1 MTLRRVTSLEL
12 VHIVKDE
19 KGELVTDSPS
29 VLARWRNH
37 FSELLNVRGV
47 NIARQTEIYT
57 AEPEK
62 AGSVFHIFA
71 SVIHAFRF
79 V

>member
-12 VHIVKDE
+12 VHIVKDD
-19 KGELVTDSPS
+19 LVTDFPS
-29 VLARWRNH
+29 ILARWRNH
-37 FSELLNVRGV
+37 FSQLLNVYGV

-57 AEPEK
+57 AEPER
-62 AGSVFHIFA
+62 AGSVFYIFA